1 MSEEY
6 EQLGIDEL
14 VHYVVAIIAEVTN
27 TDPSEMWEDAQLMED
42 LNMTEDSL
50 RVVARRL
57 NQEFSIN
64 LDIPDLID
72 AFESMTVVGLTR
84 YVHEEIAFG

>member
-1 MSEEY
+1 MTEDY

-14 VHYVVAIIAEVTN
+14 VHYVVAIVAEVTN
-27 TDPSEMWEDAQLMED
+27 TDPSEMWEDALLMED

-57 NQEFSIN
+57 NQEF
-64 LDIPDLID
+64 DIHLNIADLLEE
-72 AFESMTVVGLTR
+72 FESMSVTELTR

>member
-6 EQLGIDEL
+6 EQLEIGEL

-27 TDPSEMWEDAQLMED
+27 TDPSEMWEGSLLMED

-57 NQEFSIN
+57 NQEFEIHLN
-64 LDIPDLID
+64 VADLLEE
-72 AFESMTVVGLTR
+72 FEAMTVIELTR

>member
-6 EQLGIDEL
+6 EELSIAEL
-14 VHYVVAIIAEVTN
+14 VHYVMAIIAEVTN

-57 NQEFSIN
+57 NQEFDIN
-64 LDIPDLID
+64 LNMADLID
-72 AFESMTVVGLTR
+72 DFETMTVTELTR